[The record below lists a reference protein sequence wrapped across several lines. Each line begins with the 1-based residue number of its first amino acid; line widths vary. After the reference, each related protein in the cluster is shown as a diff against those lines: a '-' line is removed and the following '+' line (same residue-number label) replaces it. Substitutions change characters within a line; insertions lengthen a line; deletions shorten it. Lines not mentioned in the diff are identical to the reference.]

1 MLEGFKVDRWDRKTN
16 FGCNSC
22 MFFVP
27 KRHGEFSLAV
37 DDGRCRRNAPTLKGF
52 LVVFIDD
59 WCGEHKLG
67 SNPIRDRGYA
77 KENKSGEKKD

>member
-1 MLEGFKVDRWDRKTN
+1 MDRWDRQTD

-27 KRHGEFSLAV
+27 KKPSVQDVLTGQ
-37 DDGRCRRNAPTLKGF
+37 GRCRRNAPTLKGF
-52 LVVFIDD
+52 PVVYVDD

-67 SNPIRDRGYA
+67 SNPIRDKHA
-77 KENKSGEKKD
+77 KEKEKWEDKD